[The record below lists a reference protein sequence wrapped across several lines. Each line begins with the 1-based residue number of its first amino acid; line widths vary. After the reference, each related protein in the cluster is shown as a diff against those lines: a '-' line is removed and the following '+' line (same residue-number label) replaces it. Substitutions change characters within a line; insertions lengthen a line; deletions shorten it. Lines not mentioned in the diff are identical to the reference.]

1 MANGLATPSGLQTT
15 NLTEI
20 GEGRRTV
27 VSLNLDR
34 MADSVSGQ
42 TVVDPKGYLTDLKS
56 IKVCIC
62 APMLA
67 CMCELTCSACM
78 GPVRGEPWHANC
90 RQLASLPA
98 SLVDADHDNMQH
110 LSCNIM
116 WPA

>member
-1 MANGLATPSGLQTT
+1 MAAAILRGHLTVQSGCPKQAMTVNQSVCLMQDTASALDAQAMANGLATPSGLQTT

-56 IKVCIC
+56 IKV
-62 APMLA
+62 
-67 CMCELTCSACM
+67 S
-78 GPVRGEPWHANC
+78 
-90 RQLASLPA
+90 
-98 SLVDADHDNMQH
+98 
-110 LSCNIM
+110 
-116 WPA
+116 

>member
-1 MANGLATPSGLQTT
+1 MANGLATPRGLTSHGLTATACLVDCCMLSLMCTQDTASALDAQAMANGLATPSGLQTT

-56 IKVCIC
+56 IKVH
-62 APMLA
+62 LG
-67 CMCELTCSACM
+67 L
-78 GPVRGEPWHANC
+78 V
-90 RQLASLPA
+90 LASQQALRR
-98 SLVDADHDNMQH
+98 LR
-110 LSCNIM
+110 
-116 WPA
+116 

>member
-1 MANGLATPSGLQTT
+1 MAGPHQPAGLQDTASVLDAQALANGLATPSGLQTT

-56 IKVCIC
+56 IKVCPPSPPLIVSVPC
-62 APMLA
+62 L
-67 CMCELTCSACM
+67 
-78 GPVRGEPWHANC
+78 VDK
-90 RQLASLPA
+90 
-98 SLVDADHDNMQH
+98 SLVRR
-110 LSCNIM
+110 
-116 WPA
+116 

>member
-56 IKVCIC
+56 IKVGWAWC
-62 APMLA
+62 AADCRTALRSRHA
-67 CMCELTCSACM
+67 GSA
-78 GPVRGEPWHANC
+78 VVQPW
-90 RQLASLPA
+90 SPA
-98 SLVDADHDNMQH
+98 A
-110 LSCNIM
+110 
-116 WPA
+116 

>member
-1 MANGLATPSGLQTT
+1 MQDTASALDAQALANGLATPSGLQTT

-56 IKVCIC
+56 IKVCC
-62 APMLA
+62 DFVA
-67 CMCELTCSACM
+67 
-78 GPVRGEPWHANC
+78 G
-90 RQLASLPA
+90 
-98 SLVDADHDNMQH
+98 
-110 LSCNIM
+110 
-116 WPA
+116 